1 MIVDKKRLE
10 RQQLVVERWVQSGF
24 KGTFLGVTGVG
35 KSFIAILCIQRILQ
49 QRPKASVLVV
59 VPTTYLKDQWE
70 RLLKK
75 FRLSVEVMVVN
86 TASKTIKEVD
96 FLIIDEVHT
105 TGAESFSNVFDCIS
119 YKIILCLTA
128 TIERTDGNHSLIL
141 EKAPIFDEI
150 GLEEALE
157 NGYISTY
164 KIYNLPVELS
174 SKEQEEYKKTQKN
187 YLYYER
193 LLGGKFSAWPNANQI
208 LRDPNSI
215 LELKQQALTFIKL
228 VNKRKNLLHNC
239 LSKIEVTKQ
248 ILELFPDRKSV
259 IFCESISFAERLEQ
273 SLNSIKRRS
282 VLYHSSLTTK
292 QKREVIKLFTDNRTA
307 VSNLVSCRALD
318 AGIDIPGINL
328 GICCAGSSKQL
339 QSIQRLGR
347 SIRLNKDG
355 TIAYYFNLYIPE
367 TQEEK
372 WLKSRCYNIP
382 GVEWIDNLN
391 EI

>member
-1 MIVDKKRLE
+1 MVVDKKRLE
-10 RQQLVVERWVQSGF
+10 RQELVVERWAKNGF

-49 QRPKASVLVV
+49 QRSKASILVV

-75 FRLSVEVMVVN
+75 FKLSVEVMVVN
-86 TASKTIKEVD
+86 TASKTNKEVD
-96 FLIIDEVHT
+96 FLIVDEVHT
-105 TGAESFSNVFDCIS
+105 TGAESFSNIFECIS

-128 TIERTDGNHSLIL
+128 TIERADGNHSIIL

-174 SKEQEEYKKTQKN
+174 AKEQTEYEKTQRN

-193 LLGGKFSAWPNANQI
+193 LLGGRFSAWPNAN
-208 LRDPNSI
+208 SI
-215 LELKQQALTFIKL
+215 LKDVDSSKEAKQHALTFIKL
-228 VNKRKNLLHNC
+228 VSKRKNLLHNC
-239 LSKIEVTKQ
+239 LSKIDITKQ
-248 ILELFPDRKSV
+248 ILDLFPNRKSV
-259 IFCESISFAERLEQ
+259 IFCESISFAEELEQ
-273 SLNSIKRRS
+273 SLNELKRRS

-292 QKREVIKLFTDNRTA
+292 QKREVIRLFTDNRTS
-307 VSNLVSCRALD
+307 VYSLVSCRALD

-328 GICCAGSSKQL
+328 GVCCAGSSKQL

-355 TIAYYFNLYIPE
+355 TIAYYFNLYIPG

-372 WLKSRCYNIP
+372 WLRSRCYNIP
-382 GVEWIDNLN
+382 GVEWIESLN